1 MDVDSPRDR
10 DKILARYQHLRS
22 IGLVLNQRLVES
34 LDREAI
40 QQSGQQLGILR
51 DNVLHFDTDDV
62 SSVLMDFAIRHARR
76 DGRNAIERLL
86 AKSPPP
92 PTSDEMTIL
101 RAACDLRYGL
111 FEAKK
116 IFRGLGLT
124 VWDMLRDETGLL
136 VDVGFSRTAVP
147 GFVIA
152 SHVQAIDDFWMTTG
166 AALPVFP
173 DFLRELLRQVRRRFG
188 STPEQYRSLSKEE
201 HAELAALIIRT
212 CLRKGAA
219 ESIRYGEPHF
229 HSAHRSAPA
238 PASRRVPVG
247 RNDPCPCGSGRK
259 YKNCCLRKA

>member
-1 MDVDSPRDR
+1 MDADSPRDR
-10 DKILARYQHLRS
+10 NKILARYQHLRS
-22 IGLVLNQRLVES
+22 VGLALNNRLVES
-34 LDREAI
+34 LDRDAI
-40 QQSGQQLGILR
+40 QESGRQLGVLR
-51 DNVLHFDTDDV
+51 KNALYFDTDDV

-86 AKSPPP
+86 AESPPP

-101 RAACDLRYGL
+101 RAACDLRYSL
-111 FEAKK
+111 LEAKK
-116 IFRGLGLT
+116 VFPGFGLT

-136 VDVGFSRTAVP
+136 VDVGFSQTAVR

-166 AALPVFP
+166 AALPVLP
-173 DFLRELLRQVRRRFG
+173 GFLRTLLREVTRRFG
-188 STPEQYRSLSKEE
+188 SAPEAFRSLSNEE
-201 HAELAALIIRT
+201 HAELAALVIRT

-229 HSAHRSAPA
+229 HAAHRSAPA
-238 PASRRVPVG
+238 PVSRRVSVG